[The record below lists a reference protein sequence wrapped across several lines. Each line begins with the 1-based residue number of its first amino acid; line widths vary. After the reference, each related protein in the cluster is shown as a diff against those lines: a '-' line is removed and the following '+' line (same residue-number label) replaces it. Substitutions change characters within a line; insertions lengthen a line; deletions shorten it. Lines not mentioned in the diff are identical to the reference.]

1 MFRNTIAAIALTTLT
16 FGSAQALTI
25 DSFNFDQLVSS
36 TGGIVNDVVIDAG
49 SIHGSERDVTI
60 NQTGPGTA
68 ASTIEFNSGSPGL
81 LTLGNTNALSHTT
94 ILYDGIGT
102 GTFGA
107 TDLTEG
113 STQNAFNLFQVS
125 GDAPT
130 NVTITVFSNSG
141 ANSSDLTIPS
151 FVFGNNVPLIF
162 EYSLFS
168 GTADFTLAESIQI
181 DLVTINT
188 QADVQ
193 LDFFGTT
200 STEIPEPT
208 ALAILGLGLAGLG
221 FARRRRG

>member
-1 MFRNTIAAIALTTLT
+1 L
-16 FGSAQALTI
+16 
-25 DSFNFDQLVSS
+25 
-36 TGGIVNDVVIDAG
+36 
-49 SIHGSERDVTI
+49 H
-60 NQTGPGTA
+60 
-68 ASTIEFNSGSPGL
+68 
-81 LTLGNTNALSHTT
+81 NTNANL
-94 ILYDGIGT
+94 IGFRQKELKYVSQHHRSDRPHDADIWV
-102 GTFGA
+102 GPGA

-188 QADVQ
+188 QADLQ